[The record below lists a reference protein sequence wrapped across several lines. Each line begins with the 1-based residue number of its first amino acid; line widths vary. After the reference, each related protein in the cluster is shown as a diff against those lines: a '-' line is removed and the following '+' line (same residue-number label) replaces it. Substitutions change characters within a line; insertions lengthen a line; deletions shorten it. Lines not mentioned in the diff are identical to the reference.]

1 MHIGIAGPTFWSAL
15 RPWLQA
21 GETLPPVFTFPLIG
35 RLAAALRHQGHTVS
49 VFTTSTTP
57 MTATVIQGE
66 GLRVFIVPMRP
77 KRSAY
82 DFYRKER
89 SLLQKAMHTSNCDIL
104 HAHWCYEFA
113 AAALDSG
120 RPTLVTAHDNPNEE
134 HHFTRWTRA
143 YPYWWFR
150 CFFGRQTVRRASFL
164 TAVSP
169 YVAANLRRIAGPEK
183 RIQIIPNGVAPE
195 LFQRGQTRLARPRN
209 PESFTLASVLEGF
222 GHRKNARTALQAFA
236 EFRLR
241 HPQTRYVMFGGD
253 YEEGGPAHIW
263 ARQHGLDAGVEFRGY
278 TPQAVFHPFLAE
290 QTDILLHPALL
301 ESHPLAITEAMAL
314 GVPVLGGQASGG
326 VPWTLD
332 EGRAGALTDV
342 QDPDQVANA
351 LEDLATHP
359 ERRAQLARAGWERA
373 HRFFREE
380 TMVNAYL
387 QAYQGVLAANPC
399 FGNPSTAEPA

>member
-1 MHIGIAGPTFWSAL
+1 MHIGVAGPSSWSAL
-15 RPWLQA
+15 QPWLPD
-21 GETLPPVFTFPLIG
+21 GEGFPPIFTFPLIG
-35 RLAAALRHQGHTVS
+35 RLAAGLRQRSHEVT
-49 VFTTSTTP
+49 VFTTSTALSLP
-57 MTATVIQGE
+57 AEFQGD
-66 GLRVFIVPMRP
+66 GIRVFIAPMRP

-89 SLLQKAMHTSNCDIL
+89 NFLQKAIHNSNCDIL

-143 YPYWWFR
+143 YPYWWLR
-150 CFFGRQTVRRASFL
+150 CFFGRRTVRRAPFL

-169 YVAANLRRIAGPEK
+169 YVENNLRRISGASP
-183 RIQIIPNGVAPE
+183 RIRVIPNGVAPE
-195 LFQRGQTRLARPRN
+195 LFQQGKARLARPPRT
-209 PESFTLASVLEGF
+209 ETFTLASVLEGF
-222 GHRKNARTALQAFA
+222 GKRKNARTALEAFA
-236 EFRLR
+236 RFRLR
-241 HPQTRYVMFGGD
+241 HPRSRYVMFGGD
-253 YEEGGPAHIW
+253 FQEGGPAHAW
-263 ARQHGLDAGVEFRGY
+263 ARRHQVEAGVEFRGH
-278 TPQAVFHPFLAE
+278 TPQAVFHPFLSE

-342 QDPDQVANA
+342 RDAGRIA
-351 LEDLATHP
+351 SSLEELASHP
-359 ERRAQLARAGWERA
+359 SKRSHLAQAGWERA
-373 HRFFREE
+373 HRHFREE
-380 TMVNAYL
+380 TMVDAYL
-387 QAYQGVLAANPC
+387 QAYQEVLA
-399 FGNPSTAEPA
+399 GI